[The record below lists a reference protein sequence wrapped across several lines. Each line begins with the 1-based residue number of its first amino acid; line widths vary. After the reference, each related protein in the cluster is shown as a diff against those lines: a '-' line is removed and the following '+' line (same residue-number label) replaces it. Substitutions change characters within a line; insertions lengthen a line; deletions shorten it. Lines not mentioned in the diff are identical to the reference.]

1 MSHSGPPQG
10 SRMPS
15 MTYPER
21 LRTFQDFWDDNE
33 ATARQLAAI
42 GHVYDRPPLEALEE
56 GSRCISCSQFVQRVW
71 SVWILEGPMRSP
83 NNRVDRFEGFQFHHT
98 GCIHMQ
104 VRIPLEAQAVFT
116 PFPPSGDGCV
126 DPKDRWRAS
135 RIPPQATDRQQQVQT
150 SLLFALPVELR
161 LQIYAMVLPQLDDI
175 TEISTLKEDSTQIA
189 ANVGSRETTPHSRPQ
204 DFTKLNLLRTCKALH
219 SETLDSLYAT
229 PTFTFDTSKTLYLF
243 LRHIGARGRAVL
255 GSVNI
260 ACGSREDAIALSLL
274 ATCHNLQ
281 RITVRLRR
289 ARLVFPRASLWVVDG
304 VAALLALRGLRE
316 VRFGNGSGCIAFV
329 CAYGELA
336 RCGPG
341 LVGKGHVDAAVV
353 TREIQRPRGEAGGV
367 RWVDGYM
374 DI

>member
-1 MSHSGPPQG
+1 MSRSGPPQG

-71 SVWILEGPMRSP
+71 SV
-83 NNRVDRFEGFQFHHT
+83 
-98 GCIHMQ
+98 
-104 VRIPLEAQAVFT
+104 RIPLEAQAVFT
-116 PFPPSGDGCV
+116 PFSPSGDGCV

-135 RIPPQATDRQQQVQT
+135 RTPPQATDRQQQVQT

-175 TEISTLKEDSTQIA
+175 TEISTRKEDSTQIA

-219 SETLDSLYAT
+219 SETLDTLYAT

-316 VRFGNGSGCIAFV
+316 VRFGNGSGCVAFV